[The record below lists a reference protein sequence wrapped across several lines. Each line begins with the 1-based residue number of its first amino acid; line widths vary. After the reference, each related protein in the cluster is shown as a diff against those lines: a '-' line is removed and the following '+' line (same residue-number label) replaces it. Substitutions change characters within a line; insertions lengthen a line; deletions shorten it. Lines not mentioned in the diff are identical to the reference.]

1 MNGFNGQAAGWHL
14 SWPLLPWDRYSE
26 RRLSGSEPPLLC
38 PICSARVACKV
49 TEHQPSVLGLCCTQR
64 QLSSGNTGQPP
75 ALERAGQWTPHRWLQ
90 RGGQLHKDGHT
101 VQIWGMQRAA
111 AAMSRSAALL
121 ITPLLSWPSYP
132 ACRTA
137 AVAEQAFSDLNSSL
151 GSGSSG
157 DLEKC
162 VRGGIPRI
170 ASHPELCQLLPSVP
184 TSPFSW

>member
-1 MNGFNGQAAGWHL
+1 
-14 SWPLLPWDRYSE
+14 
-26 RRLSGSEPPLLC
+26 
-38 PICSARVACKV
+38 
-49 TEHQPSVLGLCCTQR
+49 
-64 QLSSGNTGQPP
+64 
-75 ALERAGQWTPHRWLQ
+75 
-90 RGGQLHKDGHT
+90 
-101 VQIWGMQRAA
+101 MQRAA
-111 AAMSRSAALL
+111 AAMSHSAALL
-121 ITPLLSWPSYP
+121 IPPLLSWPSYP